1 MIAFSLSVSEL
12 GVFQLMPRVD
22 LTHFDVYLY
31 AHLYL
36 SVFFFVNL
44 GMKVQEVKY
53 ISDYIISIKFDDGV
67 YGTIELND
75 LVQKGIFK
83 VLQDKNEFAKVYTNG
98 YSIAWSNE
106 LEIDATTIYSELTGK
121 KFWRNSQSKIISC
134 HKLVTF

>member
-1 MIAFSLSVSEL
+1 
-12 GVFQLMPRVD
+12 
-22 LTHFDVYLY
+22 
-31 AHLYL
+31 
-36 SVFFFVNL
+36 
-44 GMKVQEVKY
+44 MKVQEVKY

-67 YGTIELND
+67 YGTIELSD

-121 KFWRNSQSKIISC
+121 NFGEILTP
-134 HKLVTF
+134 KLSHATN